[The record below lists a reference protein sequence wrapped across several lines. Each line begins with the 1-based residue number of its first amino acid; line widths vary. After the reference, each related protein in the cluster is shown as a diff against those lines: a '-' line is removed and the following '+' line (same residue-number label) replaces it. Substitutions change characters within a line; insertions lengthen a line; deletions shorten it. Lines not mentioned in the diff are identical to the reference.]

1 MVKRNRKIAA
11 GEDNNEDEKKSSA
24 INTHPS
30 ANRNPKKRKV
40 EVENAM
46 EVETSH
52 TDSKEPFVYFS
63 LLLDKQQQSWIMS
76 KVKVKPGDDID
87 DIREKIKKK
96 ERPDFDT
103 IASYRIEL
111 FESKKH
117 KKPLNAFVKWHSEV
131 EWGTQTQPLIVKVK
145 SPMVT
150 VAPVNTGNSA
160 AAVGKCH
167 H

>member
-11 GEDNNEDEKKSSA
+11 GEDNNEDERKSSA

-76 KVKVKPGDDID
+76 KVKVKPGDEID
-87 DIREKIKKK
+87 DIRKKIKR
-96 ERPDFDT
+96 E
-103 IASYRIEL
+103 
-111 FESKKH
+111 
-117 KKPLNAFVKWHSEV
+117 N
-131 EWGTQTQPLIVKVK
+131 
-145 SPMVT
+145 SP
-150 VAPVNTGNSA
+150 
-160 AAVGKCH
+160 
-167 H
+167 

>member
-1 MVKRNRKIAA
+1 MDQTNRNITANDDND
-11 GEDNNEDEKKSSA
+11 EDDREPSA

-30 ANRNPKKRKV
+30 ANRNPQKRKL

-46 EVETSH
+46 QVETPN
-52 TDSKEPFVYFS
+52 TDGKVPFVYFS
-63 LLLDKQQQSWIMS
+63 LLLDKQQQSWVMS

-96 ERPDFDT
+96 YSNALALVD
-103 IASYRIEL
+103 AGLLEL
-111 FESKKH
+111 FESDVH
-117 KKPLNAFVKWHSEV
+117 TEPLNAFVKWHSEV

-150 VAPVNTGNSA
+150 VAPVNTGSSA

>member
-11 GEDNNEDEKKSSA
+11 SEDNDEDEKKSSA

-52 TDSKEPFVYFS
+52 TDGKDPFVYFS
-63 LLLDKQQQSWIMS
+63 LLLDKEKQRWEIS
-76 KVKVKPGDDID
+76 KAKVKPGDEID
-87 DIREKIKKK
+87 DIRKKIKR
-96 ERPDFDT
+96 ETSPYFDGVPA
-103 IASYRIEL
+103 IGIEL
-111 FESKKH
+111 FESDEH
-117 KKPLNAFVKWHSEV
+117 TEPLKSVVKWHSEV
-131 EWGTQTQPLIVKVK
+131 EWGTQTHPLIVKVNP
-145 SPMVT
+145 SMVT
-150 VAPVNTGNSA
+150 VAPVNTGNSV

>member
-11 GEDNNEDEKKSSA
+11 GEDNNEDERKSSA

-52 TDSKEPFVYFS
+52 TDGKDPFVYFS
-63 LLLDKQQQSWIMS
+63 LLLDKQQQSCIMS
-76 KVKVKPGDDID
+76 KVKVKPGDEID
-87 DIREKIKKK
+87 DIRKKIKR
-96 ERPDFDT
+96 ENSNALALVDAT
-103 IASYRIEL
+103 QLEL

-117 KKPLNAFVKWHSEV
+117 KKPLNAFLTWNSNVK
-131 EWGTQTQPLIVKVK
+131 WGTQTQPLIVKVNP
-145 SPMVT
+145 SMVT
-150 VAPVNTGNSA
+150 VAPVNTGSSA

>member
-52 TDSKEPFVYFS
+52 TDGKDPFVYFS
-63 LLLDKQQQSWIMS
+63 ILLD
-76 KVKVKPGDDID
+76 
-87 DIREKIKKK
+87 E
-96 ERPDFDT
+96 
-103 IASYRIEL
+103 
-111 FESKKH
+111 
-117 KKPLNAFVKWHSEV
+117 
-131 EWGTQTQPLIVKVK
+131 
-145 SPMVT
+145 
-150 VAPVNTGNSA
+150 
-160 AAVGKCH
+160 
-167 H
+167 